1 MYDCNRGEPYRSL
14 IIEGVNTFKCAYF
27 VVMFVFAASTSIST
41 SRPAGKIRTKHCQHN
56 NDLTG
61 FDSTSLTCFSIW
73 NNTWAA

>member
-1 MYDCNRGEPYRSL
+1 MYVCNRREPSRSL
-14 IIEGVNTFKCAYF
+14 IIERVNTFKCAYF

-41 SRPAGKIRTKHCQHN
+41 SRPAGKFRTRHCEHN

-73 NNTWAA
+73 NNT